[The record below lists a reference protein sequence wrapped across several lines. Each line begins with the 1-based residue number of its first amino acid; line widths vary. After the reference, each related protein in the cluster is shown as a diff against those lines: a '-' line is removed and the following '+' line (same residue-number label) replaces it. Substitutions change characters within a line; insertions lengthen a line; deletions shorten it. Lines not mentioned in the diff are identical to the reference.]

1 MIKKIWHKHS
11 PQEHILLVDKPTGP
25 TSFGIVYYLRKQLGI
40 KKIGHAGT
48 LDPMASGLLITG
60 ITRDGTRQMQ
70 DFVGLSK
77 IYRAHILLGT
87 QTDTG
92 DREGVSIKEDE
103 VASTDVLIQRIQTI
117 EREDIV
123 RTHHF
128 PVPQYSAI
136 KVDGKPLYWYARK
149 GIKPPHIPV
158 KEMEVLSYQYNG
170 MVEYSGG
177 IALDMTL
184 EVSSGSYIRTLGE
197 YIAEKVGTVGHLVYL
212 HRTSIGEYHVDDA
225 LPLAYTDGVIHDIN
239 QHVYQKNT
247 MRNKGIIALITLI
260 VLVGAGLLIAQK
272 DTPSDRADAHNREE
286 NNNESMT
293 QDNTDVSI
301 EPTHNI
307 TISTSG
313 GDITLELYG
322 KATPVTVDNFV
333 KLAQEGFYD
342 DTRFHRIIDGFMI
355 QAGDP
360 NTRGGSEEVDA
371 QWGTGGPGYTFEDEL
386 MRGGLTNEPGT
397 LAMANAGP
405 GTNGS
410 QFFINVADNSNLDTR
425 HTVFG
430 RVIDGMDIV
439 TELSQV
445 ATIAADRPEVDVVL
459 QGIAVTTLSTAIEE

>member
-1 MIKKIWHKHS
+1 MIKKIWQKYS
-11 PQEHILLVDKPTGP
+11 PQEHILLVDKPEGP
-25 TSFGIVYYLRKQLGI
+25 TSFGIVHYLRKQLDI

-48 LDPMASGLLITG
+48 LDPLASGLLIMG
-60 ITRDGTRQMQ
+60 VGRDGTRQMQ
-70 DFVGLSK
+70 DFVGLTK
-77 IYRAHILLGT
+77 KYRTHILLGAK
-87 QTDTG
+87 TDTG
-92 DREGVSIKEDE
+92 DCEGAIVERCTVPD
-103 VASTDVLIQRIQTI
+103 AGALIRKVGNIPSG
-117 EREDIV
+117 DIV

-128 PVPQYSAI
+128 PVPLYSAI
-136 KVDGKPLYWYARK
+136 KVDGKPLYWYVRK
-149 GIKPPHIPV
+149 GIEPPRIPI
-158 KEMEVLSYQYNG
+158 KEMAVLSYEYHG
-170 MVEYSGG
+170 IVEYPEG
-177 IALDMTL
+177 IALDMSL

-197 YIAEKVGTVGHLVYL
+197 YIAKLVGAVGHLVYL
-212 HRTSIGEYHVDDA
+212 RRIVIGDYHVDDA
-225 LPLAYTDGVIHDIN
+225 LTLAYTDGVIHDIN
-239 QHVYQKNT
+239 QNIHHKIT

-272 DTPSDRADAHNREE
+272 DVSSDRGNTHNQEE

-293 QDNTDVSI
+293 EENENISL

-307 TISTSG
+307 TMSTSG

-322 KATPVTVDNFV
+322 KAAPITVENFV

-360 NTRGGSEEVDA
+360 NTRGGSEEADA
-371 QWGTGGPGYTFEDEL
+371 PWGTGGPGYAFEDEL

-430 RVIDGMDIV
+430 RVIDGMDTV

-459 QGIAVTTLSTAIEE
+459 QSMAVTTLSTAIEE

>member
-1 MIKKIWHKHS
+1 MIKKIWQKYS
-11 PQEHILLVDKPTGP
+11 PQEHILLVDKPEGP
-25 TSFGIVYYLRKQLGI
+25 TSFGIVHYLRKQLDI

-48 LDPMASGLLITG
+48 LDPLASGLLIMG
-60 ITRDGTRQMQ
+60 IGRKGTRQMQ

-77 IYRAHILLGT
+77 KYRTHILLGAK
-87 QTDTG
+87 TDTG
-92 DREGVSIKEDE
+92 DREGDVIKESEVPDINEVVKKMKSIKR
-103 VASTDVLIQRIQTI
+103 SDVIRM
-117 EREDIV
+117 
-123 RTHHF
+123 HHF
-128 PVPQYSAI
+128 PVPLYSAI

-149 GIKPPHIPV
+149 GIKPPRIPV
-158 KEMEVLSYQYNG
+158 KDMTVLSYEYHG
-170 MVEYSGG
+170 IVEYSDRN
-177 IALDMTL
+177 ALDMTF

-197 YIAEKVGTVGHLVYL
+197 YIAELVGTVGHLVYL
-212 HRTSIGEYHVDDA
+212 RRVSIADYYVDDA
-225 LPLAYTDGVIHDIN
+225 LPLAYTNGVIHDIN
-239 QHVYQKNT
+239 QNIQQKIT

-260 VLVGAGLLIAQK
+260 VLVGAGWLIAQK
-272 DTPSDRADAHNREE
+272 DTSSDRGNTHTQEE

-293 QDNTDVSI
+293 EENENISL

-322 KATPVTVDNFV
+322 KATPITVDNFV

-371 QWGTGGPGYTFEDEL
+371 PWGTGGPGYTFEDEL

-430 RVIDGMDIV
+430 RVIDGMDTV

-459 QGIAVTTLSTAIEE
+459 QGMSVTTLSTAVEE